1 MIIKVSSK
9 ERERE
14 RERERE
20 SRVREK
26 MEIVEK
32 KFFFSFCHFCGR
44 VL

>member
-9 ERERE
+9 ERE